1 MPQFGGLKRI
11 MDNTKGPFT
20 FVNKRRYCT
29 QVYQVYQRR
38 MLSNPIGN
46 FGGPHDD
53 PALGVNCV

>member
-20 FVNKRRYCT
+20 FVNGDT
-29 QVYQVYQRR
+29 AYQVYQHR
-38 MLSNPIGN
+38 MLSYPIGN

-53 PALGVNCV
+53 QALGVNCV